1 MAAYAALL
9 ERYMTA
15 LMDAGRDAQAERNGR
30 ELAIFER
37 DFEKIAALVAALVVQ
52 GNYLDTACRLSDMD
66 QSQTRVPRIRQSEES
81 DDSPF
86 HNPSLILSL

>member
-1 MAAYAALL
+1 MGSYAALL

-37 DFEKIAALVAALVVQ
+37 DFEKIAALAALVAVPVQ
-52 GNYLDTACRLSDMD
+52 GN
-66 QSQTRVPRIRQSEES
+66 
-81 DDSPF
+81 
-86 HNPSLILSL
+86 